1 MSIRFSRANQYIRRL
16 TDLPA
21 SATAFSIG
29 GFAKLA
35 HSRTANNAAI
45 ALLAASGLT
54 TGHQASLAGTNL
66 RASSPTATTAS
77 TTVASVLA
85 DDSPNRAARLV
96 AEKVYWQALYD
107 SLYAST
113 FVANQGTVVYIDLAA
128 GVDGD
133 GTAYTTPRNVIPTLV
148 SGNTYLFK
156 QGTTRTGQLSIA
168 VNNVLL
174 GTYYSANGNRC
185 FDKSLLFTID
195 ANGGNKCIDAPVTDV
210 KCSGIRFTTTGTYAS
225 GGTFGF
231 YSTPSG
237 GGNNHTVEHCFFDN
251 LSPATT
257 HQGISG
263 GIYIWGINA
272 VVRCNR
278 FRDTELDC
286 VYISRSS
293 GGSGP
298 HGAQIYGND
307 IELPVGITT
316 DGPDCIQVAST
327 NGFEDIE
334 IYDNW
339 LVHASNMKQ
348 CIVVSGT
355 STSGDAV
362 DILNN
367 WCFGPDQT
375 QPYPLND
382 PIRKGKSIY
391 LECQNAV
398 VEGNYIES
406 GTWGIGLYGA
416 GSRARGNLLIFDSPG
431 VTIDIGI
438 IIQGDDTDVSYNTFI
453 VLSGTVTEAV
463 EHYDVGVTGVTITD
477 NLVEVRGGTL
487 SIGIRYHP
495 SSATE
500 ARNVVFGAVLPFTN
514 QGGSGISPAAT
525 SSTVNPQLSGA
536 FAPYDTSIAL
546 SAGPTIGTA
555 FTDIR
560 GNSSTT
566 VPRRGALQYTD
577 TSGHGQDWFAFVL
590 VGDASGAGGLKLY
603 HKPVGSGSVSV
614 QSMTNT
620 SFTPAEI
627 RFGDNGT
634 TPPSNGY
641 SEFWFDGW
649 LAHPKA
655 WNVAISAAEAEQ
667 EMLYEA
673 PVRAT
678 NLLSYNLTDSRPLAN
693 VVVPTQGAGTFTYP
707 DQTPDISSDNPVLP
721 LPGLRVSWAEM
732 EVPFVAASI
741 GASGVATRAAVG
753 QPALSSTEAVS
764 TVYAS
769 WVEIELPP
777 PAAATQMIGVGS
789 MAAVGLPVAQ
799 SSVALA
805 ASGVG
810 GRSAVG
816 QPFLGDGGFVSTSSV
831 ASVAAVGSPA
841 ASAVGQ
847 VNGFSGITAELID
860 STAPFGVQTR
870 RAVGSPTLT
879 YVGLVSATGVAS
891 RVAIGAPN
899 VSGGFQINLSSYG
912 IISRSAVGRPA
923 MTAEIPSGEV
933 NLTGVDSMAVVGQP
947 ALDNPITTVT
957 VVLDGRPTVRA
968 VGQPGATS
976 LNASGQVL
984 IDITHAGGGP
994 DADDDET
1001 VGPHKVPR
1009 GRRPK
1014 KDDEV
1019 KRAAQKA
1026 EEAAEQDA
1034 VATKP
1039 ITAEAAPFPRPVEG
1053 GVLVTPAMLQQI
1065 KDDAMRAARVAV
1077 EARQMKEGR
1086 LVTAARGIAQ
1096 QKAQQRLERLADL
1109 AIEAAEEAE
1118 YEPTEREQVK
1128 EIEIED
1134 PVTGKPIRATIK
1146 SKVAA

>member
-1 MSIRFSRANQYIRRL
+1 MSIRFSRANQYIRR
-16 TDLPA
+16 TTNVPS
-21 SATAFSIG
+21 SATSFWVA

-35 HSRTANNAAI
+35 RSKPLNNAAI
-45 ALLAASGLT
+45 AFMGPTGLAS
-54 TGHQASLAGTNL
+54 GHQAALAGANL
-66 RASSPTATTAS
+66 RASTPTGTTTS

-85 DDSPNRAARLV
+85 DDMPNRAARLV

-107 SLYAST
+107 SAYAGL

-251 LSPATT
+251 LSPAVT

-263 GIYIWGINA
+263 GIYIWGANA

-278 FRDTELDC
+278 FRNTELDC

-348 CIVVSGT
+348 CIVVSGA

-362 DILNN
+362 NILNN

-431 VTIDIGI
+431 VTIELGI
-438 IIQGDDTDVSYNTFI
+438 IIQGDNTDVSFNTFI

-477 NLVEVRGGTL
+477 NLVDVRGGTM
-487 SIGIRYHP
+487 SVGIRYHP

-500 ARNVVFGAVLPFTN
+500 ARNVVYGVTAPFTN
-514 QGGSGISPAAT
+514 QGSSPISPAGT
-525 SSTVNPQLSGA
+525 SSVVNPQLSGA
-536 FAPYDTSIAL
+536 NAPLSTSPAL
-546 SAGPTIGTA
+546 TGGGTIGTA

-560 GNSSTT
+560 KNTSGLT
-566 VPRRGALQYTD
+566 PRRGAMQYTD
-577 TSGHGQDWFAFVL
+577 TSGHGTGWFGFVL
-590 VGDASGAGGLKLY
+590 TGDASGAGGLKLY

-620 SFTPAEI
+620 SFTPAEV

-634 TPPSNGY
+634 TPPSNGFT
-641 SEFWFDGW
+641 EFFFDGY
-649 LAHPKA
+649 LAHLKIGNGAMTALEAAQELLFATPVKTSGL
-655 WNVAISAAEAEQ
+655 ISYHPLTGSDLAAA
-667 EMLYEA
+667 M
-673 PVRAT
+673 T
-678 NLLSYNLTDSRPLAN
+678 PL
-693 VVVPTQGAGTFTYP
+693 QGSGTLAYP
-707 DQTPDISSDNPVLP
+707 DQTPDISADNPTLAT
-721 LPGLRVSWAEM
+721 PGVRVSWMEM
-732 EVPFVAASI
+732 DVPFVAS
-741 GASGVATRAAVG
+741 SVSPNGVASRAAIGLPTVNTTA
-753 QPALSSTEAVS
+753 PLS
-764 TVYAS
+764 TVYVS
-769 WVEIELPP
+769 WIELELPP
-777 PAAATQMIGVGS
+777 PATSTLPSSVAS
-789 MAAVGLPVAQ
+789 RAAVGLPEVQFDTKPTGVA
-799 SSVALA
+799 SRA
-805 ASGVG
+805 AI
-810 GRSAVG
+810 G
-816 QPFLGDGGFVSTSSV
+816 QPSVNAGEFTGPTGV
-831 ASVAAVGSPA
+831 ASPRAFGEPAVSSKGELNGTMTLVIDQ
-841 ASAVGQ
+841 AVN
-847 VNGFSGITAELID
+847 VSV
-860 STAPFGVQTR
+860 FGVQTR
-870 RAVGSPTLT
+870 RAVGQPSTT
-879 YVGLVSATGVAS
+879 YVGTMSPIGVAS
-891 RVAIGAPN
+891 RATVGSPS
-899 VSGGFQINLSSYG
+899 VSGGAQINLESYG
-912 IISRSAVGRPA
+912 VISRAAIGVPAVSSTIPAGNVFPEAVGSRAAVGTPLVVVQD
-923 MTAEIPSGEV
+923 TTQTIYAE
-933 NLTGVDSMAVVGQP
+933 
-947 ALDNPITTVT
+947 
-957 VVLDGRPTVRA
+957 GRPPLRA
-968 VGQPGATS
+968 VGQPQATS
-976 LNASGQVL
+976 IGANGQVL
-984 IDITHAGGGP
+984 IDATLAGGGP
-994 DADDDET
+994 DGDDDET

-1026 EEAAEQDA
+1026 EEAAETEA

-1039 ITAEAAPFPRPVEG
+1039 ITAEASPFPRPVEG

-1065 KDDAMRAARVAV
+1065 KDDAMRAARVAI

-1096 QKAQQRLERLADL
+1096 QKSQQRLERLADL

-1118 YEPTEREQVK
+1118 YEPTERDQVK

-1134 PVTGKPIRATIK
+1134 PVTGKPIKATIR